1 MASENRNPKGDT
13 GTGAD
18 ITDIGTQRLRTARD
32 LVADVAEVEREIT
45 AEAAVGEG

>member
-1 MASENRNPKGDT
+1 MTSESRDHTGDT
-13 GTGAD
+13 GTGTD